1 MESKMLRDDRL
12 NKLPVLA
19 WLLACTLALCLAP
32 ATALAGPALEVEQS
46 FSQPDGSTFQGS
58 LHGDEHFNYVVT
70 ADGYL
75 VQKSTSD
82 QAWYYVAGTDAGF
95 SLAARADGAA
105 PADALTASALS
116 NDAGKAAYAAL
127 GNSTYSPVTHDLGD
141 AVTLDDIQ
149 AAQGS
154 SNASTFSLQ
163 ETLQPETSLPLITIV
178 VGFDTG
184 EDPSTKITG
193 NGGTWTAADQR
204 YANDFDWHERLY
216 GGEYSITNFYSTMSN
231 GKFSWVPATAEE
243 SAYGTD
249 DNTNV
254 HDENGDG
261 IIHVTLNRNHGN
273 WGAPSKPSVIADMRA
288 MYVDAL
294 QEASTYI
301 DFSVYD
307 TNGNDVLE
315 KTEACI
321 LFVIAGY
328 EASAGSAVPS
338 AWAFQWALSDMAEG
352 GSEPAV
358 IDGMQI
364 DPFIS
369 MGETLHVESAGI
381 ERQPMSV
388 GGVSHE
394 LGHYLGLP
402 DLYDV
407 YDSVSDPNNTVDE
420 YPWINYD
427 AHAASLMSSGSWGSW
442 VGGDG
447 KTVFAPTS
455 LDAYCLEALGYIKP
469 LAVTADGSYEVS
481 SYWSDEGYR
490 CLKIPT
496 DVEGEYYL
504 VENRQ
509 YESFDQGLTNFYRGS
524 ANEGNPALYNET
536 GGIVVWHIDE
546 GIAETRGIDAS
557 VDPDLANTVNT
568 VDHRPGIMPYYLELS
583 SYRDGLP
590 LIGRPFY
597 NAATMTRFDLE
608 SLALPL
614 YDGCATPAERVASGI
629 SLSVDEDASNTMS
642 VTVDMPD
649 APDATVTSLTPE
661 ATALGWQGGTVRF
674 AIAGQHLSDDVELR
688 VYGQDGTRIA
698 DAWATVQSDPSDDPA
713 AREASITFPENT
725 GDAAVSHQ
733 VRAAYAGVESETAAP
748 AEVTVASRYE
758 QRALT
763 ADFDGV
769 SVEVAGTFSTDGN
782 PTVVLTALTDEQT
795 AALAT
800 ASEQLGALVV
810 GANVTVVD
818 AAGNAASHSGKL
830 SVAFTVDARYE
841 GSALWF
847 AHQKAD
853 GTLETAKA
861 VVSGGRAVMVVD
873 ELSPFALFQ
882 QKTGGGAGGGGTS
895 DDDVRPLKAAA
906 AKPLASTGD
915 PVNGSVA
922 ATAALVAGL
931 TLIGWCARRHGFGSS
946 ANRR

>member
-1 MESKMLRDDRL
+1 MEFETLKDSRLSKLSL
-12 NKLPVLA
+12 LA
-19 WLLACTLALCLAP
+19 WLFACTFALCLAP
-32 ATALAGPALEVEQS
+32 STALAGPALEIEQS
-46 FSQPDGSTFQGS
+46 FSQPDGSTFRGS

-82 QAWYYVAGTDAGF
+82 QVWHYVAGTDAGF
-95 SLAARADGAA
+95 SLAARADEAA
-105 PADALTASALS
+105 PADALAASALS

-127 GNSTYSPVTHDLGD
+127 GNSTYSPVTYDLGD
-141 AVTLDDIQ
+141 VVTLDDIQ

-154 SNASTFSLQ
+154 SDAAPFGLQ
-163 ETLQPETSLPLITIV
+163 ETSQPKTSLPLITIV

-184 EDPSTKITG
+184 AADETPITE
-193 NGGTWTAADQR
+193 NGGTWTSVDQR
-204 YANDFDWHERLY
+204 YSNDYDWYEQLY
-216 GGEYSITNFYSTMSN
+216 GGECSITNFYSTMSN
-231 GKFSWVPATAEE
+231 GKFSWVPATSET
-243 SAYGTD
+243 SAFNVG
-249 DNTNV
+249 DNTNE
-254 HDENGDG
+254 HDRAGDG
-261 IIHVTLNRNHGN
+261 IIHVTLDRNHGN
-273 WGAPSKPSVIADMRA
+273 WGAPDDPSLAADMRA
-288 MYVDAL
+288 AYVEAL
-294 QEASTYI
+294 QKARTYI

-307 TNGNDVLE
+307 TNKNGVLE

-328 EASAGSAVPS
+328 EASAGSVVPS
-338 AWAFQWALSDMAEG
+338 VWALQWALSDMDEG
-352 GSEPAV
+352 NSKPAK
-358 IDGMQI
+358 IDGVEI
-364 DPFIS
+364 DPFIT
-369 MGETLHVESAGI
+369 MGETLYVEEDSI
-381 ERQPMSV
+381 DRQPMSV
-388 GGVSHE
+388 GTASHE

-402 DLYDV
+402 DLYDI
-407 YDSVSDPNNTVDE
+407 YYSASDSDNTIDE

-427 AHAASLMSSGSWGSW
+427 VYAASLMASGSWGSW
-442 VGGDG
+442 AGDDG

-455 LDAYCLEALGYIKP
+455 LDAYCLEALGYIEP

-481 SYWSDEGYR
+481 SYWSNEGYR

-509 YESFDQGLTNFYRGS
+509 YESFDRGLTSFYRNS
-524 ANEGNPALYNET
+524 THKDTPTVYNET
-536 GGIVVWHIDE
+536 GGIVVWHIDQT
-546 GIAETRGIDAS
+546 IAMERGVS
-557 VDPDLANTVNT
+557 GSGESGLANTVNT
-568 VDHRPGIMPYYLELS
+568 VDHRPGVMPFYLELS
-583 SYRDGLP
+583 SYRDGRP
-590 LIGRPFY
+590 LVGRPFY
-597 NAATMTRFDLE
+597 NADTMTRFSLE

-614 YDGCATPAERVASGI
+614 YAGCGTPAERVASGI
-629 SLSVDEDASNTMS
+629 SLSVDEDSSNTMS

-649 APDATVTSLTPE
+649 APEATVTSLTPE

-688 VYGQDGTRIA
+688 VYSQDGTRVA
-698 DAWATVQSDPSDDPA
+698 DAWATAQSDPSDDPT

-725 GDAAVSHQ
+725 GDAAVSYQ
-733 VRAAYAGVESETAAP
+733 VRAAYAGMESETTTP
-748 AEVTVASRYE
+748 AEVSVAGRYG

-763 ADFDGV
+763 ADLNGM
-769 SVEVAGTFSTDGN
+769 SVEVTGTFLTDGN

-795 AALAT
+795 AALAN
-800 ASEQLGALVV
+800 ASGQLGALVV

-830 SVAFTVDARYE
+830 SVAFAVDARYE
-841 GSALWF
+841 GSTLWF

-873 ELSPFALFQ
+873 ELSPFALFE
-882 QKTGGGAGGGGTS
+882 QKTGGGSGGGGTN
-895 DDDVRPLKAAA
+895 DADVRPLKAAA

-922 ATAALVAGL
+922 ATVALVAGL
-931 TLIGWCARRHGFGSS
+931 TLIGWCARRRGFDS
-946 ANRR
+946 AANHR